1 MSNSILESRVKELCK
16 LGTSNMLKNV
26 KAVFFDLDGTLV
38 DSMHIWKDIDI
49 EFLGR
54 FGFELPPTL
63 QKEIEGISFKD
74 TAIYFKKRFALELTI
89 EEIMNIWN
97 EMAFQKYAEEIDY
110 KPGAFDF
117 LKQLKAKGIRTAICT
132 SNSRELVNA
141 VGEHLG
147 FIPYF
152 DEIISSGEVS
162 KGKPAPDIY
171 LEAARR
177 VGVAPENCLVF
188 EDVCA
193 GITAG
198 KAAGMKVCAVADPFS
213 EEQWEA
219 KKALADYSIE
229 NYNSF

>member
-1 MSNSILESRVKELCK
+1 
-16 LGTSNMLKNV
+16 MLKNI
-26 KAVFFDLDGTLV
+26 KAVFFDLDGTLI

-49 EFLGR
+49 EFLVR

-74 TAIYFKKRFALELTI
+74 TAIYFKKRFSLELHI
-89 EEIMNIWN
+89 DEIMKIWN
-97 EMAFQKYAEEIDY
+97 DMAFQKYAEEIDY
-110 KPGAFDF
+110 KPGAFAF
-117 LKQLKAKGIRTAICT
+117 LKQLKEQGIRTAICT
-132 SNSRELVNA
+132 SNSKELVNA

-152 DEIISSGEVS
+152 DEIISSGEV
-162 KGKPAPDIY
+162 KNGKPAPDIY
-171 LEAARR
+171 LEAAHR
-177 VGVAPENCLVF
+177 VSVSPENCLVF

-213 EEQWEA
+213 EEQWEE
-219 KKALADYSIE
+219 KKTLADYYIE
-229 NYNSF
+229 DFSELLN